1 MVGFKFASQMAKS
14 NIWRSLS
21 TVQAKGIIWYEVDK
35 EASLELCSVYQI
47 GSIGRFHQRPK
58 FEDRIGNALIVGSQR
73 QGTGGNS
80 KYGSLSCVLMQT
92 KVAPEVE
99 NIKNGGPP
107 SRCSRY
113 IPTGFFG
120 ELLAHSLRDHTPFQP
135 RLQANDA
142 QQELALAGWIPRP
155 RHDKRLRIG

>member
-35 EASLELCSVYQI
+35 EVSLKLCSVYQI
-47 GSIGRFHQRPK
+47 GSIGRFHQRQK
-58 FEDRIGNALIVGSQR
+58 FEDRLGSAPIAGSQR
-73 QGTGGNS
+73 QGTRGNS

-92 KVAPEVE
+92 TVAPEVE
-99 NIKNGGPP
+99 NIEHGRPP
-107 SRCSRY
+107 SRYSRY

-120 ELLAHSLRDHTPFQP
+120 ELLAHSLRDYTPFQP
-135 RLQANDA
+135 RLQTNDA
-142 QQELALAGWIPRP
+142 QQELALAGCIPRP
-155 RHDKRLRIG
+155 RHDK